1 MKIGRPLTIISELI
15 NVLIFI
21 YFSIKL
27 IKSGILDL
35 IELSISAFG
44 VFMSLISNIVS
55 TLEEQ
60 YNLTK

>member
-1 MKIGRPLTIISELI
+1 MKIGKPLTIISESI

-27 IKSGILDL
+27 IKSGILD
-35 IELSISAFG
+35 IVELSISAFG
-44 VFMSLISNIVS
+44 IFMSLISSIIS

-60 YNLTK
+60 YNLNK